1 MKMEN
6 QNNEELND
14 IVKDTEIKNEEKS
27 EEVKYSDKEP
37 KVKKRFSLFE
47 VFILMVVSITVSLI
61 LGMFLVRHNNKTIYK
76 KEKLDPYLERFIQ
89 NYNYIVD
96 NYYEKIDKDKLI
108 NSSIEGMMN
117 SLDDPYSAYI
127 DGITA
132 NNFNINLEGS
142 YQGLGISIVKDPE
155 TGYIVTYAVFK
166 NSPADKAGL
175 KSGDIIKS
183 INGEGTETKETS
195 EFSNYILNSKEQ
207 EFNLVVLRGEE
218 ESNIIIRK
226 ENVTIDSVTS
236 KVIEVEDK
244 KIGYIYMSI
253 FANNTAS
260 QFLNALNELEQQGI
274 DSLIIDVRSNTG
286 GHLTAVDEIL
296 RNLLT
301 KKQVIYQLSQNDEIT
316 KYYGMLDKNKDY
328 EIVLLGDNYTASA
341 SEVLISG
348 LRDNLN
354 AKLIGIKTFGKG
366 TVQELVTLTNGV
378 QYKITTKKWLTPNGN
393 WINETEGIEPD
404 IEVKMNE
411 EYYNTYDDSDDNQL
425 QTAIDYLKNK

>member
-1 MKMEN
+1 MEN
-6 QNNEELND
+6 QNNEKVND

-96 NYYEKIDKDKLI
+96 NYYEEIDKDKLI

-127 DGITA
+127 DGDTA

-218 ESNIIIRK
+218 ESNITIRK

>member
-6 QNNEELND
+6 QNNEEVND

-96 NYYEKIDKDKLI
+96 NYYEEIDKDKLI
-108 NSSIEGMMN
+108 NSSIEGMIN

-127 DGITA
+127 DGDTA

-218 ESNIIIRK
+218 ESNITIRK

>member
-1 MKMEN
+1 MEK
-6 QNNEELND
+6 QNNEEVNN
-14 IVKDTEIKNEEKS
+14 IVEDPEIKKEEKS
-27 EEVKYSDKEP
+27 EEVKYSSKEL
-37 KVKKRFSLFE
+37 KNKKRFSLFE
-47 VFILMVVSITVSLI
+47 VFILMIVSITVSMI

-96 NYYEKIDKDKLI
+96 NYYEDIDKDKLI

-127 DGITA
+127 EGDTA
-132 NNFNINLEGS
+132 KNFNINLEGS

-207 EFNLVVLRGEE
+207 EFNLVILRGEE
-218 ESNIIIRK
+218 ESNITIKK

-236 KVIEVEDK
+236 KVIETENK

-296 RNLLT
+296 KNLLT
-301 KKQVIYQLSQNDEIT
+301 KKQVIYQLSQNDEST
-316 KYYGMLDKNKDY
+316 KYYGILDKNKEY

-348 LRDNLN
+348 LRDNLS
-354 AKLIGIKTFGKG
+354 AKLIGVKTFGKG

-411 EYYNTYDDSDDNQL
+411 KYYNTYDDSDDNQL

>member
-1 MKMEN
+1 MEK
-6 QNNEELND
+6 QNNEEVNN
-14 IVKDTEIKNEEKS
+14 IVEDPEIKKEEKS
-27 EEVKYSDKEP
+27 EEVKYSSKEL
-37 KVKKRFSLFE
+37 KNKKRFSLFE
-47 VFILMVVSITVSLI
+47 VFILMIVSITVSMI

-96 NYYEKIDKDKLI
+96 NYYEDIDKDKLI

-127 DGITA
+127 EGDTA
-132 NNFNINLEGS
+132 KNFNINLEGS

-207 EFNLVVLRGEE
+207 EFNLVILRGDE
-218 ESNIIIRK
+218 ESNITIKK

-236 KVIEVEDK
+236 KVIETENK

-296 RNLLT
+296 KNLLT
-301 KKQVIYQLSQNDEIT
+301 KKQVIYQLSQNDEST
-316 KYYGMLDKNKDY
+316 KYYGILDKNKEY

-348 LRDNLN
+348 LRDNLS
-354 AKLIGIKTFGKG
+354 AKLIGVKTFGKG

-411 EYYNTYDDSDDNQL
+411 KYYNTYDDSDDNQL

>member
-1 MKMEN
+1 MEK
-6 QNNEELND
+6 QNNEEVNN
-14 IVKDTEIKNEEKS
+14 IVEDPEIKKEEKS
-27 EEVKYSDKEP
+27 EEVKYSSKEL
-37 KVKKRFSLFE
+37 KSKKRFSLFE
-47 VFILMVVSITVSLI
+47 VFILMIVSITVSMI

-96 NYYEKIDKDKLI
+96 NYYEDIDKDKLI

-127 DGITA
+127 EGDTA
-132 NNFNINLEGS
+132 KNFNINLEGS

-207 EFNLVVLRGEE
+207 EFNLVILRGEE
-218 ESNIIIRK
+218 ESNITIKK
-226 ENVTIDSVTS
+226 ENVTIESVTS
-236 KVIEVEDK
+236 KVIETENK

-301 KKQVIYQLSQNDEIT
+301 KKQVIYQLSQNDEST
-316 KYYGMLDKNKDY
+316 KYYGMLDKNKEY

-348 LRDNLN
+348 LRDNLS
-354 AKLIGIKTFGKG
+354 AKLIGVKTFGKG

-378 QYKITTKKWLTPNGN
+378 QYKITTKKWLTPDGN

-411 EYYNTYDDSDDNQL
+411 KYYNTYDDSDDNQL

>member
-1 MKMEN
+1 MEN
-6 QNNEELND
+6 QNNEEVND

-96 NYYEKIDKDKLI
+96 NYYEEIDKDKLI

-127 DGITA
+127 DGDTA

-218 ESNIIIRK
+218 ESNITIRK

>member
-1 MKMEN
+1 MEN
-6 QNNEELND
+6 QNNEEVND

-96 NYYEKIDKDKLI
+96 NYYEEIDKDKLI

-127 DGITA
+127 DGDTA

-218 ESNIIIRK
+218 ESNI
-226 ENVTIDSVTS
+226 
-236 KVIEVEDK
+236 
-244 KIGYIYMSI
+244 
-253 FANNTAS
+253 
-260 QFLNALNELEQQGI
+260 
-274 DSLIIDVRSNTG
+274 
-286 GHLTAVDEIL
+286 
-296 RNLLT
+296 NLFC
-301 KKQVIYQLSQNDEIT
+301 N
-316 KYYGMLDKNKDY
+316 
-328 EIVLLGDNYTASA
+328 
-341 SEVLISG
+341 
-348 LRDNLN
+348 
-354 AKLIGIKTFGKG
+354 IK
-366 TVQELVTLTNGV
+366 
-378 QYKITTKKWLTPNGN
+378 GN
-393 WINETEGIEPD
+393 
-404 IEVKMNE
+404 
-411 EYYNTYDDSDDNQL
+411 
-425 QTAIDYLKNK
+425 

>member
-96 NYYEKIDKDKLI
+96 NYYEEIDKDKLI

-127 DGITA
+127 DGDTA

-301 KKQVIYQLSQNDEIT
+301 KKQVIYQLSQSDEIT